1 MIDIRYTVRRIR
13 TCYFN
18 CTGIMELIVKFYH
31 SFLITMVVMRML
43 LLCLCELLPFSTL
56 STIIVRQRYE
66 MVRTQTGRF
75 VVTVQD
81 TR

>member
-31 SFLITMVVMRML
+31 SFHNNGSDENAPAMSL
-43 LLCLCELLPFSTL
+43 
-56 STIIVRQRYE
+56 
-66 MVRTQTGRF
+66 
-75 VVTVQD
+75 
-81 TR
+81 